1 MKDGEVRWEAL
12 APRLQALTERLDH
25 IERHL
30 ADVARKEGYHYAPFD
45 SGLPAEVVE
54 LARAGKT
61 LEAVKRYRA
70 VTGAS
75 LDQARDAVAKA
86 AAGGI

>member
-1 MKDGEVRWEAL
+1 MKDGEVRWETL

-30 ADVARKEGYHYAPFD
+30 ADVARKDGRHYAPFD
-45 SGLPAEVVE
+45 SGLPPEVVE

-61 LEAVKRYRA
+61 LDAVKRYRA
-70 VTGAS
+70 LTGAS
-75 LDQARDAVAKA
+75 LEQAKDAVAKA

>member
-12 APRLQALTERLDH
+12 APLLQALTERLDH

-30 ADVARKEGYHYAPFD
+30 ADVARKGGYHYAPFD
-45 SGLPAEVVE
+45 SGLPPEVVE

-70 VTGAS
+70 LTGAS
-75 LDQARDAVAKA
+75 LDQAKNAVAKA
-86 AAGGI
+86 EAGGI